1 LPVDFPETG
10 YRWNALGELAQ
21 KFYADHASIPCAE
34 LLQQFAG
41 V

>member
-1 LPVDFPETG
+1 M
-10 YRWNALGELAQ
+10 AQ